1 MGVAARVA
9 RYCAGVV
16 AVATILLAS
25 PSLANGVHG
34 FPSGSE
40 PATRFE
46 AFVAVDC
53 SPCVK
58 DAYPVSRVGTSSLRL
73 PGFGPQPAGTASRPG
88 EIRLEIVRAYPL
100 GRVGQQFLAL
110 RITLFVATGGGQ
122 LFRFV
127 TGLVDEEDVPAMSAA
142 VAAMVKHFE
151 GQPKEP
157 SPELTEVE
165 FHRGSIRV
173 GSIRVQG
180 GGDIGAYLQAG
191 DIRTLAPPTSLETPS
206 TLFFPSTD
214 LVVLGNVLGRV
225 PAAMRQLR
233 GQ

>member
-1 MGVAARVA
+1 MGVVARVA
-9 RYCAGVV
+9 RCCAGVV

-46 AFVAVDC
+46 AFVAIDC

-58 DAYPVSRVGTSSLRL
+58 DAYAVSRVGTSSLRL
-73 PGFGPQPAGTASRPG
+73 PGFGPQPAGNASRPG

-100 GRVGQQFLAL
+100 GRAGQQFLAL
-110 RITLFVATGGGQ
+110 RISLFVATGGGQ
-122 LFRFV
+122 LFRFA

-142 VAAMVKHFE
+142 VAATVKHFE
-151 GQPKEP
+151 GQPREP
-157 SPELTEVE
+157 NPELTEVE
-165 FHRGSIRV
+165 FHRGSIRI

-180 GGDIGAYLQAG
+180 GDTGAYLQAG
-191 DIRTLAPPTSLETPS
+191 DIRTLAPPTALETPS

-214 LVVLGNVLGRV
+214 LVVLGNALGRV
-225 PAAMRQLR
+225 SAAMRQLR